1 MIATFFAGLALYSAD
16 PKQSKQNFALTA
28 VGLQMA
34 IEVTRHFDYAVRW
47 SVNLETEM
55 VSIQRLLAYTHI
67 KQERTGIEQ
76 DSRTII

>member
-1 MIATFFAGLALYSAD
+1 
-16 PKQSKQNFALTA
+16 
-28 VGLQMA
+28 MA

-67 KQERTGIEQ
+67 KQERTGIVQ
-76 DSRTII
+76 DSQTNIFIMRKVETKPSRNYQELGGT